1 MSALRAS
8 MTDARRLQPGKALAT
23 AVRGLPRL
31 WAGGWPGLVLLGL
44 MIPLGRWAAG
54 STAAATLV
62 HAMGAVL
69 TLAVWTGLTAVALDR
84 DPPPGGVALGVRLL
98 RVVAAAVLNLIFLAM
113 IAVVLALVS
122 LAIAGMSGLDLEAI
136 QARDWAHV
144 GPVWQLG
151 VLGLVGLIVLVVPLL
166 LIVRLSLFVQATVGR
181 GHAVSLNT
189 MGIAQGSFWAL
200 MLLFLTLAV
209 PPLALLGWAA
219 SHGLMELATVTLIAL
234 WMPVSAGALA
244 AAYGQL
250 EYWSPDSSGH
260 LGGG

>member
-1 MSALRAS
+1 MSAHTAS
-8 MTDARRLQPGKALAT
+8 IAYARRLRSGRALTRAL
-23 AVRGLPRL
+23 RGLPQL
-31 WAGGWPGLVLLGL
+31 WARGWPGLVLMGL
-44 MIPLGRWAAG
+44 MIPLCRWAEG
-54 STAAATLV
+54 SDAARHLFFGMATF
-62 HAMGAVL
+62 L
-69 TLAVWTGLTAVALDR
+69 TLAVWTGLTAIALDR
-84 DPPPGGVALGVRLL
+84 DPPAGGVATGPVLL
-98 RVVAAAVLNLIFLAM
+98 RVVLAAGLNLIFLAM

-151 VLGLVGLIVLVVPLL
+151 VLGLVALIVVVVPLL

-189 MGIAQGSFWAL
+189 MGIAQGSFWSL
-200 MLLFLTLAV
+200 MGLFLVLAL

-219 SHGLMELATVTLIAL
+219 SHGLIGFALLAVIAL
-234 WMPVSAGALA
+234 WMPLSAGALA
-244 AAYGQL
+244 EAYGQL
-250 EYWSPDSSGH
+250 EYWNPDGPGH

>member
-1 MSALRAS
+1 MSANTAS
-8 MTDARRLQPGKALAT
+8 KGHVRRLRPMQAVASALK
-23 AVRGLPRL
+23 GLPRL
-31 WAGGWPGLVLLGL
+31 WSGGWAGLVLLML
-44 MIPLGRWAAG
+44 MIPLGSWTTG
-54 STAAATLV
+54 SQPAQHLFTVMAV
-62 HAMGAVL
+62 VL

-84 DPPPGGVALGVRLL
+84 DPPPGGVAAGPVLL
-98 RVVAAAVLNLIFLAM
+98 RVVLAAFLNLIFLAM

-136 QARDWAHV
+136 QARDWANV
-144 GPVWQLG
+144 GPIWQLV
-151 VLGLVGLIVLVVPLL
+151 VLGLIALIVLVVPLL

-200 MLLFLTLAV
+200 MVLFLGLAV
-209 PPLALLGWAA
+209 PPLALLGWAGA
-219 SHGLMELATVTLIAL
+219 QGATGFALMILVGL

>member
-8 MTDARRLQPGKALAT
+8 MTGARRLQPGQALAT

-44 MIPLGRWAAG
+44 MIPLGRWATG
-54 STAAATLV
+54 SAAAATLV
-62 HAMGAVL
+62 QTMGAIL

-84 DPPPGGVALGVRLL
+84 DPPAGGVALGGRLL

-122 LAIAGMSGLDLEAI
+122 LAIFGMSGLDLEAI
-136 QARDWAHV
+136 QARDWSRV
-144 GPVWQLG
+144 GPVWQMVALG
-151 VLGLVGLIVLVVPLL
+151 GVALIVLVVPLL

-181 GHAVSLNT
+181 GQVVSLNT
-189 MGIAQGSFWAL
+189 MGVAQGSFWPL
-200 MLLFLTLAV
+200 MGLFLILAV
-209 PPLALLGWAA
+209 PPLALLGWAGA
-219 SHGLMELATVTLIAL
+219 NGLIGLALAGLIAL
-234 WMPVSAGALA
+234 WLPLSAGALA

-250 EYWSPDSSGH
+250 EYWTPDFSRH

>member
-1 MSALRAS
+1 MSANTAS
-8 MTDARRLQPGKALAT
+8 KGHVRRLRPMQAVASALK
-23 AVRGLPRL
+23 GLPRL
-31 WAGGWPGLVLLGL
+31 WSGGWAGLLLLML
-44 MIPLGRWAAG
+44 MIPLGGWTTGSDAAQHLFTG
-54 STAAATLV
+54 MAV
-62 HAMGAVL
+62 VL
-69 TLAVWTGLTAVALDR
+69 TLSVWTGLTAVALDR
-84 DPPPGGVALGVRLL
+84 DPPPGGVATGPVLL
-98 RVVAAAVLNLIFLAM
+98 RVVLAAFLNLIFLAM

-136 QARDWAHV
+136 QARDWANV
-144 GPVWQLG
+144 GPVWQLA

-200 MLLFLTLAV
+200 MVLFLGLAV

-219 SHGLMELATVTLIAL
+219 SHGLIELAMVALIAL

-250 EYWSPDSSGH
+250 EYWSPDSAGH

>member
-1 MSALRAS
+1 MSANTAS
-8 MTDARRLQPGKALAT
+8 MEHVRRLRPGRAMAS
-23 AVRGLPRL
+23 AVKGLPRL
-31 WAGGWPGLVLLGL
+31 WAGGWAGLVLLAL
-44 MIPLGRWAAG
+44 MIPLGGWTRG
-54 STAAATLV
+54 SEPAQLLFTAIA
-62 HAMGAVL
+62 AVL

-84 DPPPGGVALGVRLL
+84 DPPPGGVAMGPVLL
-98 RVVAAAVLNLIFLAM
+98 RVVLAAGLNLIFLAM

-122 LAIAGMSGLDLEAI
+122 LAIAGMSGLNLEAV

-144 GPVWQLG
+144 GPVWQLV
-151 VLGLVGLIVLVVPLL
+151 VLGLVALIVLAVPLL
-166 LIVRLSLFVQATVGR
+166 LMVRLSLFVQATVGR

-189 MGIAQGSFWAL
+189 MGIAQGSFWVL
-200 MLLFLTLAV
+200 MLLFLGLAI

-219 SHGLMELATVTLIAL
+219 SRGLMELAMVTLVGL
-234 WMPVSAGALA
+234 WMPLSAGALA

>member
-1 MSALRAS
+1 MSANTAS
-8 MTDARRLQPGKALAT
+8 KGHVRRLRPTRAVASAL
-23 AVRGLPRL
+23 RGLPRL
-31 WAGGWPGLVLLGL
+31 WAGGWAGLLLLML
-44 MIPLGRWAAG
+44 MIPLGGWTAG
-54 STAAATLV
+54 SEAAQHLFTVMAV
-62 HAMGAVL
+62 VL

-84 DPPPGGVALGVRLL
+84 DPPPGGVATGPVLL
-98 RVVAAAVLNLIFLAM
+98 RVVLAAVLNLIFLAM

-136 QARDWAHV
+136 QARDWANV

-200 MLLFLTLAV
+200 MVLFLTLAV
-209 PPLALLGWAA
+209 PPFALLGWAA
-219 SHGLMELATVTLIAL
+219 SHGVIELAMVALIAL

-250 EYWSPDSSGH
+250 EYWSPDGPGH

>member
-1 MSALRAS
+1 MSANTAS
-8 MTDARRLQPGKALAT
+8 KGHVRRLRPTRAVASAL
-23 AVRGLPRL
+23 RGLPRL
-31 WAGGWPGLVLLGL
+31 WAGGWAGLVLLTL

-54 STAAATLV
+54 STATEQV
-62 HAMGAVL
+62 FAVIAVIL

-84 DPPPGGVALGVRLL
+84 DPPPGGVATGPVLL
-98 RVVAAAVLNLIFLAM
+98 RVVVAAGLNLIFLAM

-136 QARDWAHV
+136 QARDWANV
-144 GPVWQLG
+144 GPVWQLV
-151 VLGLVGLIVLVVPLL
+151 VLGLIALIVLVVPLL

-200 MLLFLTLAV
+200 MLLFLGLAV

-219 SHGLMELATVTLIAL
+219 SRGLTELALLALIGL

-250 EYWSPDSSGH
+250 EYWSPESAGH

>member
-1 MSALRAS
+1 MSANTAS
-8 MTDARRLQPGKALAT
+8 KGHVRRLRPTRAVASAL
-23 AVRGLPRL
+23 RGLPRL
-31 WAGGWPGLVLLGL
+31 WAGGWAGLVLLAL

-54 STAAATLV
+54 STATEQV
-62 HAMGAVL
+62 FAVIAVIL

-84 DPPPGGVALGVRLL
+84 DPPPGGVATGPVLL
-98 RVVAAAVLNLIFLAM
+98 RVVVAAGLNLIFLAM

-122 LAIAGMSGLDLEAI
+122 LAIAGMSGLELEAI
-136 QARDWAHV
+136 QARDWANV
-144 GPVWQLG
+144 GPVWQLV
-151 VLGLVGLIVLVVPLL
+151 VLGLIALIVLVVPLL

-200 MLLFLTLAV
+200 MLLFLGLAM

-219 SHGLMELATVTLIAL
+219 SHGLTELALLALIGL

-250 EYWSPDSSGH
+250 EYWSPESAGH